1 MCIRDRSYTNETGGN
16 VPSGAMEGEPVHF
29 NASGSEDNSG
39 GALTYLWDFGDGTS
53 NVTGEKVDHTFTETS
68 EEGFNVIL
76 EVTDASGNK
85 DQISYKIKPAQK
97 DSPDLYVSS
106 LSFSDDNPSEGD
118 AVTINATIKLLK
130 MNVTDA
136 FSVTFYLD
144 EISNTTAIDTIEVNE
159 TALAWGIENGFDVET
174 TWTATSGT
182 HTIYVDVDTT
192 DAIDESEEKNS
203 LSKVITVTST
213 DDSRDWTSIGLIVVV
228 VLLAFGAVGY
238 IYRDSLFK

>member
-1 MCIRDRSYTNETGGN
+1 MTDAAGNTASSTTAIAVHDIEPPRAAFTWSYTNETGGN

-97 DSPDLYVSS
+97 DRPDLYVSS
-106 LSFSDDNPSEGD
+106 LSFSDDNPC
-118 AVTINATIKLLK
+118 LL
-130 MNVTDA
+130 
-136 FSVTFYLD
+136 Y
-144 EISNTTAIDTIEVNE
+144 
-159 TALAWGIENGFDVET
+159 
-174 TWTATSGT
+174 TSP
-182 HTIYVDVDTT
+182 
-192 DAIDESEEKNS
+192 SP
-203 LSKVITVTST
+203 
-213 DDSRDWTSIGLIVVV
+213 RDRG
-228 VLLAFGAVGY
+228 
-238 IYRDSLFK
+238 